1 MSVSTRSLAASRPLR
16 SAGRFLLW
24 TAACAF
30 AGGCAWD
37 SWHLFAAPPAP
48 QGPADSVVLRG
59 DKLEAANPAPQGAA
73 KDLAGGHELYR
84 RGEYAKAEKVFHKI
98 ADNTKNSPQIAEEAR
113 YYEAEC
119 LRRQARYPKAA
130 DTYNKVLVDFPAG
143 TFREQAVQ
151 HMFEIANYWLDDTR
165 KEMEENK
172 EQHDGKR
179 WVVWPELVHWE
190 KTKPLLDEEGRAMEK
205 LEQVRYNDI
214 TGPLADKSLFLAGSV
229 KFFRRDYKEANHY
242 YSQLVEM
249 HPNSPFVE
257 QAIKLAI
264 ISKELS
270 TGGPDYDSRQL
281 AEARRLVDTALRAY
295 PNLAAKDSDFLNRQ
309 LYSIQMQQAE
319 KDFRAAEF
327 YERTGHPCSAYF
339 SYEVVRR
346 RYPGTKYF
354 DQATERMQVLKAKLE
369 KKGGTDVPDVP
380 PPGQR
385 GLGAAPAPNAMPGQL
400 EITPAPRQLPPEM
413 VK

>member
-1 MSVSTRSLAASRPLR
+1 VRGAGLLLLALATFS
-16 SAGRFLLW
+16 S
-24 TAACAF
+24 
-30 AGGCAWD
+30 GCAWD
-37 SWHLFAAPPAP
+37 DWHVFKSSPPP
-48 QGPADSVVLRG
+48 PPPADSVVLRD
-59 DKLEAANPAPQGAA
+59 DKLEAANKTAPQGAA

-119 LRRQARYPKAA
+119 LRREGHYPKAG
-130 DTYNKVLVDFPAG
+130 DTYNKLLIDFPAG
-143 TFREQAVQ
+143 MFREQAVQ

-165 KEMEENK
+165 KEMEEDK
-172 EQHDGKR
+172 DKHDGKHV
-179 WVVWPELVHWE
+179 VVWPEFMHWD

-214 TGPLADKSLFLAGSV
+214 TGPLADKALFLAGSV
-229 KFFRRDYKEANHY
+229 KFFRKDYKEANHY
-242 YSQLVEM
+242 FSQLAEM

-281 AEARRLVDTALRAY
+281 AEARKLVDTALRAY
-295 PNLAAKDSDFLNRQ
+295 PNLAAKESDFLNRQ
-309 LYSIQMQQAE
+309 LISIQLQVAE

-339 SYEVVRR
+339 QYQVVRL

-354 DQATERMQVLKAKLE
+354 DQATERMNLLKAKLE
-369 KKGGTDVPDVP
+369 KKGGTEALDVP

-385 GLGAAPAPNAMPGQL
+385 GLGAAPTPSLGPGQL
-400 EITPAPRQLPPEM
+400 EITPAPRQLPPDM